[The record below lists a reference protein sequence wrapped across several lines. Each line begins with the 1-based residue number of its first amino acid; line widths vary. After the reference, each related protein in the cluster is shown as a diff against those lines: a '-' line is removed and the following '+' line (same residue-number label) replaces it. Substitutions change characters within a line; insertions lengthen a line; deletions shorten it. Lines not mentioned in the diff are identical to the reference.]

1 MGRDKIKHIMVEIL
15 STHFGKGERERERE
29 REREGDQSCPLYIF
43 FRTLAKF
50 IELIN
55 FPD

>member
-29 REREGDQSCPLYIF
+29 KERERERRRPILSIIYFL
-43 FRTLAKF
+43 
-50 IELIN
+50 
-55 FPD
+55 